1 MKFSNRLLVVCIT
14 MLSLGGIIFL
24 WLLKSEPRQPQSRE
38 ALPRREKHS
47 HPHPHETRDRN
58 TPSVADVDNVE
69 KKNDTLV
76 NDTQQIHSQGIR
88 NAFNPAMELWQTNP
102 ELATETLHDIAKN
115 LGEDDPKWTEFYHLL
130 GHSIVERPP
139 GAPKD
144 GAYLTLEDAQR
155 YYLLKHELMG
165 LTETDKKHAKE
176 LQMRLQ
182 WNRNGK
188 QVGQQTQPI
197 RDLLD
202 WMKENAPAEWNT
214 VNTYYRETLP
224 TRNMPPTVLTEESW
238 RTIEDRV
245 NIQYDTFFE
254 ALEKL
259 PENAL
264 TLQELFDSSHDVAWE
279 KLSSGKMIGAEPP
292 PLEMPQAPTHTW
304 DMVHEAPVEVPA
316 TSQESIGNS
325 PPPGTLTSDPET
337 DTKILKPSVDPEAP
351 QNWETALEK
360 QFSQER
366 FNRAISTFTQYGPEE
381 GLRRLKKN
389 DPELASHIEKHLREQ
404 Q

>member
-1 MKFSNRLLVVCIT
+1 MKFSNRLLVLCLT
-14 MLSLGGIIFL
+14 MLCIGGIF
-24 WLLKSEPRQPQSRE
+24 WFLKSEPRQPQSRE
-38 ALPRREKHS
+38 ALPRHETHS
-47 HPHPHETRDRN
+47 HPHPHDTHDRDAPTAAGVNN
-58 TPSVADVDNVE
+58 TE
-69 KKNDTLV
+69 KKNQKRV
-76 NDTQQIHSQGIR
+76 NDTPQVHSQGIR
-88 NAFNPAMELWQTNP
+88 NAFNPAMDLWQTKP
-102 ELATETLHDIAKN
+102 ELATETLHAIAEE
-115 LGEDDPKWTEFYHLL
+115 LGEGDPKWTEFYHLL

-144 GAYLTLEDAQR
+144 GAYLTLEDAKR

-165 LTETDKKHAKE
+165 LTEDDKKYAKE

-182 WNRNGK
+182 WNKDGK
-188 QVGQQTQPI
+188 QVGQQTQVI

-202 WMKENAPAEWNT
+202 WMKENAPTEWDT

-224 TRNMPPTVLTEESW
+224 TRNMPPTVLSEESW

-264 TLQELFDSSHDVAWE
+264 TFQTLFDGSRDVTQE
-279 KLSSGKMIGAEPP
+279 RLSSGKIIAAEPP
-292 PLEMPQAPTHTW
+292 SLEMPQAPIHTW
-304 DMVHEAPVEVPA
+304 DMVHEAPIEGPA
-316 TSQESIGNS
+316 TSQESIENS
-325 PPPGTLTSDPET
+325 PNPLGTLTSDSET
-337 DTKILKPSVDPEAP
+337 DTNFLKPSVDTEAP

-360 QFSQER
+360 QFSPER

-389 DPELASHIEKHLREQ
+389 DPELASHIEKHRSAQ

>member
-1 MKFSNRLLVVCIT
+1 MTAAGVN
-14 MLSLGGIIFL
+14 
-24 WLLKSEPRQPQSRE
+24 
-38 ALPRREKHS
+38 
-47 HPHPHETRDRN
+47 N
-58 TPSVADVDNVE
+58 TE
-69 KKNDTLV
+69 KKNQKRV
-76 NDTQQIHSQGIR
+76 NDTPQIHSQGIR
-88 NAFNPAMELWQTNP
+88 NAFNPAMDLWQTKP
-102 ELATETLHDIAKN
+102 ELATETLHAIAEE
-115 LGEDDPKWTEFYHLL
+115 LGEGDPKWTEFYHLL

-144 GAYLTLEDAQR
+144 GAYLTLEDAKR

-165 LTETDKKHAKE
+165 LTEDDKKYAKE

-182 WNRNGK
+182 WNKDGK
-188 QVGQQTQPI
+188 QVGQQTQVI

-202 WMKENAPAEWNT
+202 WMKENAPTEWDT
-214 VNTYYRETLP
+214 VNTYYRKTLP
-224 TRNMPPTVLTEESW
+224 TRNMPPTVLSEESW

-264 TLQELFDSSHDVAWE
+264 TFQTLFDGSRDVTQE
-279 KLSSGKMIGAEPP
+279 QLSSGKIIAAEPP
-292 PLEMPQAPTHTW
+292 SLEMPQAPIHTW
-304 DMVHEAPVEVPA
+304 DMVHEAPIEGPA
-316 TSQESIGNS
+316 TSQESIENS
-325 PPPGTLTSDPET
+325 PNPLGTLTSDSET
-337 DTKILKPSVDPEAP
+337 DTNFLKPSVDTEAP

-360 QFSQER
+360 QFSPER

-389 DPELASHIEKHLREQ
+389 DPELASHIEKHRSAQ